1 MAAGERQER
10 RREDFLRRS
19 GDSTLNVEA
28 ETCGGALG
36 RGRQTTEEA
45 LADLAGVDAATP
57 DGVAAIRRALD
68 DKRGALVAR
77 AARMAESAGGTD
89 LVPFLVRAFDRLL
102 GADKD
107 DPGCRAKVAI
117 VDTLIAIEHDDPSVF
132 RRGMRCVQREPVFG
146 GSIDTAAELR
156 GHCAQGLAR
165 TNDPD
170 ALFDLVEMLVDSE
183 AAARAGA
190 ARAIGDR
197 GRNDGISVLRL
208 KVLTG
213 DKEANVIGECLGALM
228 HLDPAG
234 ALAFV
239 ARRLDSDDDGIA
251 EGAAVT
257 LGESRQ
263 RAALEVLL
271 NWLEAPRSDELLRAG
286 MLAVAMNRSDEAV
299 SYLISRVQSAPL
311 RVGTHALSALRIFR
325 DSDRVRARVDEA
337 LAQRDSN
344 ELRALWGH

>member
-1 MAAGERQER
+1 
-10 RREDFLRRS
+10 
-19 GDSTLNVEA
+19 
-28 ETCGGALG
+28 
-36 RGRQTTEEA
+36 
-45 LADLAGVDAATP
+45 
-57 DGVAAIRRALD
+57 
-68 DKRGALVAR
+68 
-77 AARMAESAGGTD
+77 
-89 LVPFLVRAFDRLL
+89 
-102 GADKD
+102 
-107 DPGCRAKVAI
+107 
-117 VDTLIAIEHDDPSVF
+117 
-132 RRGMRCVQREPVFG
+132 
-146 GSIDTAAELR
+146 TAAELR
-156 GHCAQGLAR
+156 GQCAQGLAR

-197 GRNDGISVLRL
+197 GRNDGINVLRL

-251 EGAAVT
+251 EGAAVA

-299 SYLISRVQSAPL
+299 SYLISRVQNAPL
-311 RVGTHALSALRIFR
+311 RVGTHALTALRIFR
-325 DSDRVRARVDEA
+325 DSDRVRARVDAA
-337 LAQRDSN
+337 LAQR
-344 ELRALWGH
+344 